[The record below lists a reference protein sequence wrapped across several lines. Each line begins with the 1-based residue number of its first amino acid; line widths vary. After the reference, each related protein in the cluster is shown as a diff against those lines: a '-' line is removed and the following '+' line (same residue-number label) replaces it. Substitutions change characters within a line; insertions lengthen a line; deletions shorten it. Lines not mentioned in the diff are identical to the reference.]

1 MTLTKQ
7 KLEATCKWFGFPADG
22 VKLVTNV
29 ISAMLRDVVC
39 WCKASSSPVPPA
51 LPISAVLA
59 EVIKQR
65 AESCE
70 QWERHCWSRQVP
82 TQPSVQRSA
91 LFAAKRVRTGGDL
104 LSGVRNDDCCC
115 WFVSQKVEQIVCNG
129 RVRDGLQRRRQPGPY
144 GAGASTYLELLG
156 GSDEHFAAFNAMQCT
171 EQQGYPL
178 LDRSAWRAPAL
189 SQISVVELTRQGRC
203 FVGGF

>member
-1 MTLTKQ
+1 
-7 KLEATCKWFGFPADG
+7 
-22 VKLVTNV
+22 
-29 ISAMLRDVVC
+29 MLRDVVC

-91 LFAAKRVRTGGDL
+91 LFAAKRVRMGGDL

-156 GSDEHFAAFNAMQCT
+156 GSDEHFAAFNAMQCNAMHWAAGLSSAGSLSVKGSCFVSDFCGRT
-171 EQQGYPL
+171 NQTGAL
-178 LDRSAWRAPAL
+178 LCWRVLKDL
-189 SQISVVELTRQGRC
+189 SQTSSNANKKGSWDVE
-203 FVGGF
+203 VAS